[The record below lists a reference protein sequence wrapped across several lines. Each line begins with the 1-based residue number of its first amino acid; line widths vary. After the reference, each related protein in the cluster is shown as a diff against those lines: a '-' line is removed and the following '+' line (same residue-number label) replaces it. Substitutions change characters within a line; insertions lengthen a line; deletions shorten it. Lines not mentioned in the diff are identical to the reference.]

1 MEGLVKCSA
10 NYMPLTPISFLEKAA
25 FVYAE
30 RDSIIYGDTKY
41 KWGETHERCVKLA
54 CGMSKLGISGGD
66 VVAALA
72 PNIPALYELHF
83 AVPMSGAVLSA
94 LNPRLDPTTLATIL
108 EQLEATIFFAD
119 SQFIELVL
127 EAIQTLSHSKIN
139 PPLLVL
145 IEDTPSNVPKIPP
158 CTLEYNDVIAMGHAN
173 FKIIHP
179 NDEFDPISVNYTS
192 GSTGQPK
199 GVVYS
204 HRAAYLNSVAVILRY
219 DIKNLSFF
227 LWTVDMFRCNGW
239 CFTWAVAALGGTNIC
254 VREASSKAII
264 DAIFCHKVAHL
275 FGAPALL
282 TKIANAPSCNHWP
295 LPHKVEI
302 VVAGALPPPQILGKI
317 EELGYNITLAYGMTE
332 VMGPITVK
340 PLKGTKINKC
350 ERVHNLMEQVD
361 VKNRK
366 TLESVPPDGKTIG
379 EVMFRSN
386 TMMLGYLKNLK
397 ATQNAF
403 KDGWYKTGDLGICDL
418 DRNIVLKDRSSDVI
432 VTGGEIISSLEAENV
447 LISHPMVE
455 MGAIVARPDDV
466 FGETICAFV
475 KLKEGF
481 NVSED
486 GIIKFCLANLGNYKA
501 PMSVVFGDLP
511 VNSTGKIHKFVLRER
526 TKAMGSIHH

>member
-1 MEGLVKCSA
+1 
-10 NYMPLTPISFLEKAA
+10 
-25 FVYAE
+25 
-30 RDSIIYGDTKY
+30 
-41 KWGETHERCVKLA
+41 
-54 CGMSKLGISGGD
+54 
-66 VVAALA
+66 
-72 PNIPALYELHF
+72 
-83 AVPMSGAVLSA
+83 MSGAVLSA

-108 EQLEATIFFAD
+108 EQLEATIFFVD

-127 EAIQTLSHSKIN
+127 VAIQILSHSKIN

-145 IEDTPSNVPKIPP
+145 IEDTPSNLPKIPP
-158 CTLEYNDVIAMGHAN
+158 CTMEYNDVIAMGHAD

-192 GSTGQPK
+192 GSTGRPK

-204 HRAAYLNSVAVILRY
+204 HRAAYLNSIAIILRD
-219 DIKNLSFF
+219 DIKNMSFF

-254 VREASSKAII
+254 VREASSKAIT

-282 TKIANAPSCNHWP
+282 TKIADAPSSHHWP

-302 VVAGALPPPQILGKI
+302 VVAGALPPPQILRKI
-317 EELGYNITLAYGMTE
+317 EELGYNITHAYGMTE
-332 VMGPITVK
+332 AMGPVTIR
-340 PLKGTKINKC
+340 PLKDTKINKR
-350 ERVHNLMEQVD
+350 EGVHNLIMEQVD
-361 VKNRK
+361 VKNRM

-379 EVMFRSN
+379 EVMFRGN

-403 KDGWYKTGDLGICDL
+403 KGGWYRTGDQGIRDP
-418 DRNIVLKDRSSDVI
+418 NGKIVMKDRSLDAI
-432 VTGGEIISSLEAENV
+432 VTRGEIISSLEVENA

-455 MGAIVARPDDV
+455 MGAAVARPDDV

-486 GIIKFCLANLGNYKA
+486 EIIKFCLANLGNYKA

-511 VNSTGKIHKFVLRER
+511 VNSTGKIQKFLLRER
-526 TKAMGSIHH
+526 TKAMGSILH